1 MRFPFRFC
9 PIPQRLRLPDDVA
22 TPRRTRRTSHPAAA
36 VGVHFATGLGST
48 GTSSSSWEEQRIA
61 STHHWF
67 QTVVIGQKLC
77 PFAPPLLK
85 SPDLM
90 RVVCSSQ
97 KVDTSSTP
105 TKAMTRVQAIE
116 LVQHE
121 ALALFNDDDDDDVSD
136 HNHNDEPQHETT
148 LVILDSDPPPSWSTD
163 FREFIR
169 LSWELQ
175 EHAVEQTGL
184 MGKLQLV
191 LFHPWATHQT
201 YGGMHD
207 DSSMGSPGDY
217 TIRSPYP
224 TVHLLR
230 EVDVLKA
237 VQGGYPHLDTLPAR
251 NQAKLMEQGLDV
263 CQRRLADCY
272 IPHGIT
278 NIK

>member
-1 MRFPFRFC
+1 
-9 PIPQRLRLPDDVA
+9 
-22 TPRRTRRTSHPAAA
+22 
-36 VGVHFATGLGST
+36 
-48 GTSSSSWEEQRIA
+48 
-61 STHHWF
+61 
-67 QTVVIGQKLC
+67 
-77 PFAPPLLK
+77 
-85 SPDLM
+85 
-90 RVVCSSQ
+90 
-97 KVDTSSTP
+97 
-105 TKAMTRVQAIE
+105 MTRGQAIE

-121 ALALFNDDDDDDVSD
+121 ALALFNDNDDDVSD
-136 HNHNDEPQHETT
+136 HNHNDEPEEQHGTPPILLQSSNPKHETT

-169 LSWELQ
+169 LSWELH

-201 YGGMHD
+201 YGMHD